1 MKLIRLTALRIL
13 ALGNAL
19 ALTAAVAQPFTA
31 TYDFAQVNTSSGTTD
46 PTPPPNAAGVT
57 FGSFSSAGMSANP
70 NAGARFSFTSQP
82 LGGVNAVDDF
92 SQFTGSLTPTA
103 YFEVTITPLTL
114 VQLQLDSI
122 AFTVQRSG
130 TGVRSYAVRSSLDG
144 YAANLA
150 ASLSTANAN
159 LGVGPGNEFRVLL
172 DTVTTAQNGSF
183 VTLGTPFVGLTAPVS
198 FRFYGWNAEGTGGT
212 FSVDNVVFSG
222 RTDNVPEPS
231 ATVLVL
237 GSLAALGFRQQ
248 HRRKA

>member
-1 MKLIRLTALRIL
+1 MKLVRWTTLRLF

-19 ALTAAVAQPFTA
+19 TLTSAVAQSFTA

-46 PTPPPNAAGVT
+46 PTPPPSVVGVT
-57 FGSFSSAGMSANP
+57 FGSFSSTGMSANP
-70 NAGARFSFTSQP
+70 NATVRFSFTSQP
-82 LGGVNAVDDF
+82 LGGVNASDDF
-92 SQFTGSLTPTA
+92 TQFTGSLTPTA
-103 YFEVTITPLTL
+103 YFEVAVTPLSL

-130 TGVRSYAVRSSLDG
+130 TGIRSYAVRSSLDG

-150 ASLSTANAN
+150 ASISTANAN

-172 DTVTTAQNGSF
+172 DSVTTAQNGSL
-183 VTLGTPFVGLTAPVS
+183 VTLGTPFIGLTAPVT

-222 RTDNVPEPS
+222 RTDSVPEPS
-231 ATVLVL
+231 ATVLLL
-237 GSLAALGFRQQ
+237 GSLAAFGFSQ
-248 HRRKA
+248 RRR